1 MPIPSDTSN
10 DAEQAQL
17 QLLREKSP
25 RERAALAVRL
35 SSEVIQASKRAIARA
50 HPEFTAPRW
59 AICSSNCIMARHS
72 PTPSGNTKGCA
83 TMAGPSDLTRALRPV
98 LTELDRLGVRYCV
111 GGSIASSVHGAA
123 RSTLDADLAAELDEP
138 TAMSLIAAL
147 QNDYYASEIAAR
159 EAVRNR
165 SCFNLLHLATSFKID
180 IFVSRGREFDRSVQA
195 RAITDVLGGSD
206 DVIPVRVASAEDII
220 LIKLEWYRLG
230 DETSKRQWND
240 VKLVAK
246 LQADR
251 LDWTYLRHWAEEL
264 AVTDLLDRLKR
275 DLTTRSEA
283 GQ

>member
-1 MPIPSDTSN
+1 
-10 DAEQAQL
+10 
-17 QLLREKSP
+17 
-25 RERAALAVRL
+25 
-35 SSEVIQASKRAIARA
+35 
-50 HPEFTAPRW
+50 
-59 AICSSNCIMARHS
+59 
-72 PTPSGNTKGCA
+72 
-83 TMAGPSDLTRALRPV
+83 MAGPSDLTRALRPV

-230 DETSKRQWND
+230 DETSKHQWND